1 MKEFECKRCGFL
13 LYLSPKDKKE
23 PLCSLCRGA
32 MGETGDT
39 KSSNELK
46 LFKCPHCNR
55 TFYLRKIDNPYKC
68 PFCNYTFE
76 LTPRLKQKERL

>member
-1 MKEFECKRCGFL
+1 
-13 LYLSPKDKKE
+13 
-23 PLCSLCRGA
+23 
-32 MGETGDT
+32 MGETGVR

-46 LFKCPHCNR
+46 SFECPLCNG
-55 TFYLRKIDNPYKC
+55 TFYLRKTENPYKC